1 MKTKKINISWKK
13 KHIFEKKILKN
24 NRIGVALD
32 IKMSAFK
39 NTSQLLLKSD
49 KGIKVVNNCGKNT
62 LGGHCAGQTVE
73 SVSFGRSTSH
83 YTRGL

>member
-1 MKTKKINISWKK
+1 MKKIS
-13 KHIFEKKILKN
+13 KN
-24 NRIGVALD
+24 NRIGVAKLD
-32 IKMSAFK
+32 IKMSAVK

-73 SVSFGRSTSH
+73 CVSFGRSTSH
-83 YTRGL
+83 YKRGL

>member
-1 MKTKKINISWKK
+1 
-13 KHIFEKKILKN
+13 
-24 NRIGVALD
+24 
-32 IKMSAFK
+32 MSAVK
-39 NTSQLLLKSD
+39 NTSQLPLKSD

-83 YTRGL
+83 YKRGL